1 VRAQEFFF
9 ARLIYSSSSED
20 DWPRW
25 RADWPEA
32 EMHFNA
38 GLNRLTRTDVAP
50 EGLIVRMSDE
60 DVFDY
65 PWLYAVEVGSMA
77 LSSDE
82 RGLLR
87 EYLLRGG
94 FLMVD
99 DFHGVYEWQQ
109 FEAVMSQ
116 VFPDRVIKELNDDNE
131 AFHVLYDLDEREQIP
146 GIRALMSNRTY
157 EKGGRVP
164 RWRGITDDDG
174 RLMVVIN
181 FNQDIGDAW
190 EHADDSRYPA
200 PLTAQAY
207 RLGINYVLYAM
218 TH

>member
-174 RLMVVIN
+174 RLMVAIN

-190 EHADDSRYPA
+190 EHADDARYPA